1 MRAMSLVEYGRPL
14 EMLEVERPSPPPGHA
29 LVEVL
34 ACGLCFSDVKT
45 IRGRMSYSPTLP
57 LPHVAGHEVSGRVVE
72 VNGPS
77 RLQPGDRVVA
87 YHVWGCHR
95 CASCRR
101 GDEHLCTDLVAWMG
115 FTHPGG
121 FREYLTAPVE
131 YLLPVPSSIPPTVAP
146 ALTCAMGTAYRA
158 VAVRGRVLPGEVA
171 VVLGLGGVGIHAALI
186 AQAAGGRV
194 IGVDLGAAKLDG
206 ARGAGIRSILDSREA
221 AERIPELAPDG
232 VDVVLETT
240 GVPALLETARR
251 MLRPGG
257 RVVAVGYHVGETMAV
272 SSDQLVLLEQS
283 VIGSRY
289 ASRADIE
296 RVIRMV
302 ADGVVSPVIGEV
314 LPLERLNEGIDLL
327 ESGRVTGRL
336 VFQIGT

>member
-1 MRAMSLVEYGRPL
+1 MSVVEYGRPL
-14 EMLEVERPSPPPGHA
+14 EMLEVPKPSAPPGHA

-45 IRGRMSYSPTLP
+45 IRGKMPYSAGLQ

-72 VNGPS
+72 VNAAGGD
-77 RLQPGDRVVA
+77 LKPGDRVVA
-87 YHVWGCHR
+87 YHVWGCGA

-121 FREYLTAPVE
+121 FQEYISVPVR
-131 YLLPVPSSIPPTVAP
+131 YLLKVPERIPPTVAP

-158 VAVRGRVLPGEVA
+158 AIVRGRILAGERVA
-171 VVLGLGGVGIHAALI
+171 VLGLGGVGIHAALI
-186 AQAAGGRV
+186 AQAAGAHV
-194 IGVDLGAAKLDG
+194 V
-206 ARGAGIRSILDSREA
+206 
-221 AERIPELAPDG
+221 G
-232 VDVVLETT
+232 VDVGEAKLQGAREAGIADVLDSGQSGGLRDLDAVLETT
-240 GVPALLETARR
+240 GVPALLEAARQI
-251 MLRPGG
+251 LRPGG
-257 RVVAVGYHVGETMAV
+257 RIVAVGYHVGESMAV

-289 ASRADIE
+289 ASRADME

-302 ADGVVSPVIGEV
+302 ADGVVQPVIDEV
-314 LPLERLNEGIDLL
+314 LPLEELNQAVERLEA
-327 ESGRVTGRL
+327 GRVKGRL
-336 VFQIGT
+336 VLRVRDQTTV